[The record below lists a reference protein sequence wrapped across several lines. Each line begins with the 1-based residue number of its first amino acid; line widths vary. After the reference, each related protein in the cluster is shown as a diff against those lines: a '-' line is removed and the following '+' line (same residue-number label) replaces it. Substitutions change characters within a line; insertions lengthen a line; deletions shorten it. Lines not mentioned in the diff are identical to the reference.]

1 MGQEKTGKEMIE
13 EIRNRRLYMNA
24 LLWAVADVVDGYDH
38 NYSRSFELERDD
50 GWLEKLIAELF
61 ASTQK
66 QYEPEKKELYYSFL

>member
-38 NYSRSFELERDD
+38 NY
-50 GWLEKLIAELF
+50 
-61 ASTQK
+61 
-66 QYEPEKKELYYSFL
+66 